1 MTKRPFF
8 ETNLFNSSGLTT
20 IFGAIASRGRKWSL
34 ARQPSRMMSRS
45 RVTPARSQNLNIEAI
60 EPRVL
65 MSSDISYTFN
75 PLDVG
80 GVADAADGFD
90 LTLRVVDD
98 GGQAKLQLYNNESNN
113 VVGSSVLDGAVTINL
128 TGGELDDKLTIDL
141 ALPAGVSPG
150 AHNITVLFD
159 GVDETVPL
167 LFDDTIAIAPSSA
180 DVYAPDLL
188 RVDLTN
194 GDAVSLSGQV
204 ATQTGLEVNAK
215 DGASIAVLSGA
226 AITADADGHVTLD
239 SSLIKTV
246 TGDANSLDFLQIH
259 SAEISVTDAAIT
271 AGTIDLY
278 AHIDLD
284 VTINSASAFG
294 GSLNFSEVLPILNS
308 AVKLDG
314 ATLTATDADLDPA
327 KGDAQLRASSDVT
340 TVLTRGGD
348 GDSDTS
354 TDAGVAVAVIHSDV
368 SVEITNNSSVTAQGD
383 VSVSAS
389 NTVNATTTA
398 DGTLASS
405 AGAMV
410 AVTTITGST
419 GATVDHS
426 TLDGASIS
434 VSATSDRRATTLAK
448 AAADGSTEGG
458 AGNDN
463 ESEARLKDPNKDGNT
478 SDSAQTGDG
487 SSVDFAAT
495 VAVSVL
501 TGDTT
506 VTIDTATLTSDAAVA
521 VASSAKAMVSTTA
534 DGSFTEDSAPG
545 VGVGVAVGV
554 HIADAKAEILG
565 LNSVTAPGGMA
576 VSATIPESHF
586 DVTAKSGA
594 SGGSSGLAAAGAL
607 AINVTM
613 VDASAR
619 LATGATI
626 DLHGGNLT
634 LTATS
639 HTETTAT
646 ATANVG
652 GGGSTGIGASIA
664 INYAENDTNAVVA
677 TNAQLDNVNTL
688 ALDATATH
696 KMTTTATGGAEG
708 GTAITPVAALS
719 FATYKTEAK
728 IESDAGGPLVLDGA
742 LSLTASNTTDVQTT
756 ATGATESSG
765 SAAIGA
771 SFGLAINTSAGLA
784 SIDRNVS
791 AGGAVSLTGRNRA
804 NTKTSSSASA
814 SGSEDKG
821 GGNVDNQASTQRSS
835 GDAQGTSRGG
845 GGTSGA
851 GSNGKASTSEG
862 PVAVAAAV
870 TVNVVDSDSGATIGA
885 GRQIT
890 SSGGGLTL
898 LSQNNTD
905 TEGKATGEATK
916 AGSAGVGVAVALNT
930 VDIDNI
936 AEIQSGAAIDT
947 TGISVKAEMLDLPA
961 EATDTHTSLVEA
973 KSGAGAKNV
982 GVAGGVGINLVD
994 VDTTARIGA
1003 NATLTPH
1010 NGDIAVQAVAITK
1023 NKADALPE
1031 GKASGSDAGIGASV
1045 AFQLIDTT
1053 TLAEIMSGGSMVG
1066 QANDLT
1072 VTATASHLNETN
1084 ATHGAAGDNVAIGG
1098 AVAVA
1103 IVTNTTTARVESGG
1117 AYDALTGSI
1126 LIDANHT
1133 STTNSLV
1140 KGDVESDSVG
1150 IGIAVTVN
1158 VVNETVEA
1166 KLGRTVATT
1175 GGSATVA
1182 AHATVVGKAEAT
1194 ASAGGGKNDGENS
1207 DKKSD
1212 DAVNQNANKGQDR
1225 TVPKAGDSQ
1234 SSGNSQAQGQSG
1246 TGASGVGIAAA
1257 AAVNAATV
1265 TSTAQIANGADVSAS
1280 GPVVVRS
1287 QASVDENAQA
1297 VATAVDFSNG
1307 DVNIGAAVGLNIA
1320 TLNNRALVGAGSAV
1334 TGSGITIEAV
1344 TPLGQRNDYSAS
1356 AYAAGGNKSGSV
1368 AGSAV
1373 LALNVVMATTVAR
1386 SDDNADLNAT
1396 GGDISVTARH
1406 SMAVG
1411 AVAASAGASLDGVA
1425 FGAAA
1430 AMNLINVGDDSNNP
1444 FDTGTFASIGNGE
1457 TAVSGAS
1464 AQATGAISVSATT
1477 TITHLDVLDLPT
1489 AINSNGVADPSVGL
1503 TSLAVAAGASS
1514 GNAAV
1519 AGSASINVI
1528 KSNTRAYIDDDVSV
1542 PNSGSIS
1549 VAATDTLTLFSL
1561 AGSVSIS
1568 ADGVGIGAGLDLAVI
1583 TKNTR
1588 AYVGAGAD
1596 LHSDG
1601 DISITANSTENIT
1614 SVAANGG
1621 VSASS
1626 VGMAVSASVVVLDTK
1641 TFAGVND
1648 GTSGDYA
1655 ELTAGGN
1662 VTIHAQGDLTLKGIG
1677 GAVGV
1682 GSSAGIGGSNQTLI
1696 HTDTVEAAIGNFA
1709 RVTSSGAGA
1718 TTGVE
1723 VSADSNETIVG
1734 IAAAGAAASSVAVS
1748 GSATVNLLTE
1758 ITTARVGR
1766 GAHVT
1771 TSNPSGTPD
1780 LVVKAEDVTTIVSV
1794 AGSLAAAGS
1803 GAVGVGVDV
1812 ATFGKTT
1819 KAYIDSGVIT
1829 SIDGD
1834 IDVDANAVEDV
1845 TSVAFGFAASGSVSV
1860 TADGSVQVFD
1870 NTTRAFIGDEDGIG
1884 SLGAGDVHASGSV
1897 RIVANDSTEVDKVI
1911 ASAAFAGGVGVSAAA
1926 GVTVSNK
1933 TTEAYIGKNAKVS
1946 GDGNTAA
1953 LLAPTG
1959 GFDLN
1964 AQAAAPEQQ
1973 YVDGADNSQA
1983 AGIEVKG
1990 SANAS
1995 AGELSA
2001 TGEVAPPTPIG
2012 SGDGATNVK
2021 GQPGSISNPN
2031 LGQNVRLTP
2040 TKVAV
2045 QGVIVGAT
2053 SNDDIESYSFGV
2065 GGGSVAVAVAASV
2078 NVVNATTT
2086 AFIDDGADVDSANH
2100 DVIVVSGNDFRHTAA
2115 AAAAAVGGVGVAPGV
2130 DITVS
2135 DNHTK
2140 AEIRGAN
2147 VTAGNDVRVVAK
2159 AAEDILLVGVG
2170 IGGGTVGIGGGV
2182 NVLVLNTETAAT
2194 MGGTVRAGGD
2204 AVVRAVDDTSLMLID
2219 GGLGVGYVGVGFGVG
2234 VVVVDKHTSAII
2246 ADGADVTALGQG
2258 TGETVVNGTIS
2269 GSTFNTTE
2277 AHGVI
2282 VDAASSEDL
2291 FHLAIAGGGGF
2302 VGAAGAITVDL
2313 ISSET
2318 KARIGN
2324 ADINKNDNALASSGQ
2339 DVFVNAAN
2347 RATIET
2353 YTLGV
2358 AGGVVGIGGSVDVG
2372 TLNNNTSALIDNGAD
2387 VWARDDINVNSV
2399 AYKSL
2404 DGVVVSAG
2412 GGFVGVAGSVSVW
2425 SIGTQLNSEYK
2436 DKKNDGSS
2444 SSQNSL
2450 AGGSDN
2456 VSDEADLQASETRGK
2471 TMSHVGALKNVQS
2484 GKTGERIEAGTND
2497 ASDYV
2502 NSSEAATSDFS
2513 SQISAAPPVIGT
2525 SAIIANGSATTADG
2539 DIGVRAA
2546 ETVDVDTTTGG
2557 IGGGAVGAAAGISIL
2572 NLATNV
2578 TAAGGGIMSAGGAI
2592 VIHSEMRETI
2602 EVDAFAVGAGAV
2614 GLGAG
2619 VAVINNTSTNTAM
2632 LSDGGII
2639 VKAAS
2644 VEISA
2649 TTAQTATHLFG
2660 GQFTGGAA
2668 GIGAVWVDA
2677 NFGGF
2682 TTAKVGVDAEIGQ
2695 TGTVGSLQVTADST
2709 IDVEATVVG
2718 VSGGA
2723 GLAVGANFGFVEVH
2737 PAVTAKIDD
2746 GAAVTTSGAINVY
2759 ADTHHDASATV
2770 TGASVAGGVGVALS
2784 WTSVTVDP
2792 TVTSA
2797 LGLNAVA
2804 RSNNAGVN
2812 FRARHNASQN
2822 DSEKKAYA
2830 SAIAAGG
2837 GVGIGAGAGARAQA
2851 INSATVSATGATGS
2865 HVVAAGASG
2874 FLSNNIGAA
2883 EGRASGGSGSLGGS
2897 IAFMSSTSKAQGA
2910 STASFDGTAGDSNG
2924 QNSLAISAN
2933 AQRSAVSNDFV
2944 IALGGLFG
2952 GAAALGEALA
2962 GGNTLATLGANAS
2975 IDIGGDLSVTTA
2987 TTDFAKGKVEGGA
3000 GGLIGGALLD
3010 SHAEVGGK
3018 SEASIVTGAE
3028 VLGAANV
3035 KVEGNG
3041 SSTAAA
3047 TTTTA
3052 TGGAVSAGGAK
3063 ARVDVKPTV
3072 NALVGENVSIVGV
3085 GGFVRVKADLSQS
3098 EGDATAAVYGGGLA
3112 QIGGASAI
3120 GEIDPTVAASIGK
3133 NAHIEAGGSV
3143 TVQAA
3148 SRRTDNSADF
3158 GDTFN
3163 AGTSGTN
3170 PTDYGNDIIFF
3181 RSHGL
3186 ATGDTVV
3193 YRANGQSAITTAGGG
3208 TLTDGREYTVIVRGD
3223 NTLTLGNQFDGDEVE
3238 ALQLFYLSSDVQ
3250 EGADSDRDMI
3260 RFSTPHKFVTG
3271 DAVRYDTGLGVTTIG
3286 IAEGTYYV
3294 RVVDDFTVQL
3304 FATKAGAEAA
3314 PTQFGVG
3321 PVAAN
3326 RIDIGGFAD
3335 GDRVTYRDPE
3345 PVLFRASGVDADLS
3359 NNLPNG
3365 SYTAGSNTIFVGAN
3379 TFNNGDKII
3388 YRTDGA
3394 PISGLMNNG
3403 VYYIIKDNADP
3414 LRIKLAL
3421 SPEATDPDD
3430 ADDDVPITPI
3440 AISGSNTIGESDANK
3455 VKHWLTRPSLG
3466 ELVDGT
3472 TYVVINSGAGGF
3484 QLAAPGTAVPL
3495 NLSDVGRSGTFSLS
3509 KAGLN
3514 IAAASGSNPHELII
3528 DMTGGS
3534 GNQILYGPG
3543 DISLRVIAPPAGDG
3557 TSSVSAKGGGGGG
3570 LAIGFPS
3577 SSIVATPSV
3586 TANIGADLVVA
3597 GDDVEVKSYAQGKVT
3612 AYTENAGGGFIQVG
3626 TTDATAKYNAEN
3638 NAFIGNDPGMNG
3650 TGVDIVAQGDVF
3662 VTARTDADVASRA
3675 RSVGGGF
3682 LAFADSDSHG
3692 AIDQGVAGATAVIG
3706 NNANVSGRGIA
3717 VNAGYDAARL
3727 SVTARSEAGG
3737 FTGTSIADAYD
3748 NSGLAAGVRIGG
3760 GAKVDGREG
3769 VDLRVLNFNIYDK
3782 GGAVNA
3788 SASFY
3793 GLSIPDDTDHED
3805 GTLDSSIVT
3814 DDNALII
3821 AAPRISG
3828 DTALDTTD
3836 LGALPSLALLS
3847 EINSPRGGM
3856 VTTWNADV
3864 VLQSGPS
3871 PTLVVNSA
3879 GKVVKAINVTVDGG
3893 HGVDYQTNAGSFNV
3907 DDIINDDRGQ
3917 AMFKSSG
3924 GSISEAAAGF
3934 PLFTFRDTY
3943 REVTLT
3949 NESDRTMIVNDVDVI
3964 NRTATTPAHE
3974 VFIRI
3979 PTDIAFEFDVTHDFK
3994 PTVVT
3999 VENTRL
4005 SGGAPDI
4012 QFAGDV
4018 NNPIGIT
4025 LITNQLG
4032 DIYSVGTGVV
4042 RTDTFAIFAATGS
4055 VGTDDAHRLR
4065 LEIVESNDGPTGDD
4079 RYRRVDAAQNV
4090 YLDVRGLQRRALAGG
4105 ETADSGFTTDID
4117 RLQAGGDVNLRI
4129 QHGKDQT
4136 TLTTVDYQ
4144 IEVDQSAVVIA
4155 PTPSAVDT
4163 VRTHFRSTNEPGSV
4177 TQLFP
4182 LGVFGTGNAD
4192 TNVTYLVGQA
4202 SDNAKRIIAGNDIDV
4217 LGPTSGALTHFT
4229 AFTNI
4234 LALGNIDVITNGDIT
4249 LTEVTGDLRVGRIAS
4264 IGRDVNLHSPRRI
4277 LDALSGTQN
4286 TGDQGVGVEADVTG
4300 RNITMTAG
4308 DNGIGGQEGTGG
4320 IGTRSNFLEI
4330 NVDVLNGAGSNL
4342 GVLRAFDTASGFNTE
4357 GIFITEV
4364 LRAGDVAAV
4373 LGAETAGDLKVHTV
4387 DTKGDVT
4394 LATQNGSIVDA
4405 RNNGAGD
4412 DAADV
4417 FGNTINLFAQGGGIG
4432 SSAGAPISNAQA
4444 NGNNDLEIDSQFYAS
4459 GTIAARATGDIYVT
4473 EVDEEADVVLLQSS
4487 GGNIRFTV
4495 RESAVLGED
4504 LNLLHSGSVLFL
4516 QNQPEAVPQGFI
4528 NAQSGSILLR
4538 VGDNVNTNANARI
4551 VAARNVDIYGDF
4563 ARTTGPVFDIGDPG
4577 YGTIMHLAGEITS
4590 GPNSTYLTRIFGNAD
4605 ADTINFDQTY
4615 LGGLT
4620 RAFGSNTPTPA
4631 GGFAP
4636 LGDNEDLFNVNQ
4648 LQTMNVAGG
4657 DTLTLDGQSGT
4668 DFYVINTTGSQ
4679 GAQRDYVI
4687 NVLDSGAAN
4696 DGVDILSVYGADS
4709 PLNGKSEPNTPYP
4722 TDDIFLLRRTSS
4734 LPGNETAA
4742 RNALYQDSSA
4752 FVALLHG
4759 TLAQT
4764 QTSDPSG
4771 DPSLRPQSVQRI
4783 NYDAAINGRLEVFGL
4798 GGNDYFASDDNAAIT
4813 TLDGGLGDDSFQV
4826 GQLYGL
4832 QRDASE
4838 HQSSPIGNTFGG
4850 SLSPKDVFGT
4860 VATTRGWLSRGNSES
4875 LVAVGGTGDDT
4886 FTVYSNQAATRLEG
4900 NDGNDLFVVRAFALA
4915 ETTPDGEID
4924 WIDPVAQIA
4933 RPKLTSGFSTA
4944 AETDIRTGSGNNQV
4958 QYNINAP
4965 VSIDGGNG
4973 FDKVVVL
4980 GTEFADHIVVTEK
4993 GVFGGGLTVS
5003 YANVEVLE
5011 IDTLEGDD
5019 TIDVLSTAP
5028 GMATRVIGGLGS
5040 DSFNVAGDVTGDVFS
5055 RDIEGTSGTINHDVR
5070 SLDTGYDGKSV
5081 PGIDVTVARGNQGQV
5096 IIDES
5101 GGVSDGFT
5109 DVREGG
5115 AADSYRVYL
5124 AQAPTSNVYVT
5135 ISVADSPQDEQVAS
5149 LPDGDPRRQRPLISG
5164 QTVVLSEVPPIIPA
5178 VDYDRHIILNGVPI
5192 DVPKHSIVMVF
5203 TPAAWDKNHAQ
5214 TVSVSALDDDRAEGD
5229 RVIVASTSVLSA
5241 DANFDHAVVRNV
5253 EITVHDND
5261 QPDIVV
5267 TQLDPTTPAPT
5278 VYGYATDR
5286 DTQVLEGATAAQE
5299 VIDLYAIQ
5307 LATAPAVGE
5316 TVTIRINPSDNQLR
5330 LSSSDGRF
5338 QIVQD
5343 ANGFGPGIYTVT
5355 FDHTNWNQPIIV
5367 EAHARYDVEPEDTH
5381 NTAII
5386 HTIDAVA
5393 TTDASY
5399 DAAAGPLSDKRIDV
5413 RIYDDEN
5420 PGVFLQESAG
5430 KTLVVAGDT
5439 VNGPGPGDS
5448 YTIRLTKQPTDE
5460 VKVALLTDGQT
5471 DIQIGGQISY
5481 EAIGR
5486 VTPSELFNGFVSIN
5500 GATIQLAPGSELMNF
5515 LTMGFA
5521 PGQLIRISGA
5531 GALDGD
5537 YTIAAGAGSVT
5548 ANTITLTSPIGASG
5562 PLSDVSI
5569 SRLISHG
5576 IFTGDV
5582 SYDFATGSITRTDGG
5597 SWLDNGFFEGQLIKI
5612 GADPDLY
5619 KIESFSSANGG
5630 VLNVMTLTA
5639 KDKPVALAGLT
5650 TVTQWAAVAH
5660 FDTVNWDDQLTVNV
5674 VADPFFDLAP
5684 GRENLKI
5691 FSKPDHL
5698 LSGIR
5703 GPLAIEGGTTA
5714 ADRSLKAAVM
5724 LPGEGNAPFFQ
5735 IAEQPPEKFQIDT
5748 LNIYNDGSAE
5758 NLSGT
5763 LTSTAL
5769 TGFNMGPDLV
5779 FPVPPGGMPFGEP
5792 STFPGGISYGSIVVD
5807 PVTGQIN
5814 QGNTESTVEVV
5825 NIMLGQGN
5833 DRLDILS
5840 TLVPGPD
5847 HNADGSLGSVATHGG
5862 ITTVHGGGNAL
5873 ISRSG
5878 VFDVA
5883 PGAITRADGLS
5894 WIKAGFAVGQQITLT
5909 GDFAGSYTV
5918 TGFADSPNGPDSRLL
5933 LSGPASGMVLTAA
5946 SGANLTVAVRDWL
5959 STTGDFQVLADRII
5973 RQDGLSWQSP
5983 GFAIGQAVSI
5993 TGIAGTRVILGF
6005 DNSAFGDGT
6014 ALLLGGPA
6022 LVPAD
6027 NLTGTVAVTDRY
6039 AIDHVR
6045 VGGDTIVVTG
6055 GAGPSSPLVVYGD
6068 TTQDGVWYAGN
6079 PHALA
6084 LHDFGPKPMPHEDDI
6099 AVTKVAASIDPVTLQ
6114 TIGQI
6119 VRASGSWAESGFTVG
6134 SQILVDGKLVG
6145 LVRNVTATTLTLID
6159 LTADFTAMT
6168 NGLHDVAVKNRIG
6181 NGADHFIFPLAN
6193 PFKLA
6198 GNDIIDASALFAGA
6212 PVSNLPS
6219 VGFTAYGGAG
6229 DDLIIGSQT
6238 GDHLVGGSGRDTI
6251 VGNRG
6256 VDHIYGDSGVNVDV
6270 ITRLLSIPTI
6280 NASVTPNRDNLAA
6293 STDELYG
6300 DARGSVQTDI
6310 YGNFDDVIFGD
6321 HGRIDQDVS
6330 GARDTTKPIP
6340 AKLQGIQTTLS
6351 ARLVQSL
6358 ETQNGA
6364 SDIIYGNGGQDILI
6378 GGTGDDAIDGGTGVD
6393 LIFGDHASLD
6403 RWSHL
6408 DNFTSPRFQTLSGT
6422 QIYATTGVNTGS
6434 DLTNGVA
6441 QLDPRGN
6448 LEPRVKAVWGPVWGD
6463 YVITLVGHSASAEA
6477 NIAAY
6482 RGNDYI
6488 AGGAD
6493 DDSIFSALG
6502 NDVVQGDG
6510 SIDFISRSQRDASDL
6525 TGFVSTLGR
6534 VGAFRTPGANDPVG
6548 PLTWF
6553 ASVDRASDGHDYI
6566 EAGGGNDVVFGN
6578 QGQDDIIGGSSDLY
6592 GMTNGVTFVRDTN
6605 RDKRPDGSDLL
6616 FGGSGTHILRSDIG
6630 DATIAANTSVIT
6642 TTPTGHAADSDMI
6655 LGDNGDIFRL
6665 VGVNNTPAAT
6675 PTFLTFNYDDYTNA
6689 LPVAQQTHIVVRAA
6703 RLIDYTPG
6711 GVDYN
6716 PVGFA
6721 TDIGARDEVHG
6732 ESGDD
6737 FIYGMVGDDALY
6749 GDGQDD
6755 DIIGGYG
6762 NDWISG
6768 GTGDDGVIGDDGRIF
6783 TSRNSL
6789 SADPANPGYLVS
6801 LGESLYGIAPLGQ
6814 ADTDLKNTNG
6824 DVLNEFIYTPGH
6836 IQTATI
6842 NLSGALKKTVDITPF
6857 SSDPTWDG
6865 STDEFGITGG
6875 RGVGVS
6881 THHYDDIIFGG
6892 LGSDWLHGGSGDDA
6906 ISGAEALPIAA
6917 AGVPDAV
6924 QPSSVAGIPGVVAV
6938 TNLVISGFDRPY
6950 NPGNI
6955 LGFEPVDADGQHS
6968 AHRTRVGEFAL
6979 YDEYNPLRRIV
6990 LAASGSTQTY
7000 QFLLNFDPTEGVLRP
7015 AGTIPGAVG
7024 QQASSY
7030 PNAWDDGQDRIF
7042 GDLGNDWLVG
7052 GTGKDD
7058 LYGGLGNDLMNADDN
7073 HGSTANT
7080 SNPLA
7085 NNVPDTHPFYE
7096 DRAFGGGGRDV
7107 LIGNTGGDRLIDWN
7121 GEFNSYLVPFAPFGM
7136 ATVSR
7141 TLQPQLHEFL
7151 YALSGSDGADA
7162 TRATDI
7168 VGADPVRN
7176 GEPFGELG
7184 LVLQKDAAWH
7194 DQQGGP
7200 SDPQAGNIPG
7210 GKRDI
7215 LRSADFSNGTTQGF
7229 NAVVGSPSLIN
7240 GRYQISASVV
7250 GGDAISVFDQSDTVL
7265 PDYFEVQAKI
7275 NAVKPIAGSK
7285 ANAYLIFDYQSPTDF
7300 KFAGINISTNKLEIG
7315 HRTANDWVVDI
7326 ATPAQLKAGND
7337 YVVMLKIEG
7346 SKATLVQGKT
7356 SLSHSFGVRIDSLGI
7371 KHMLNYGLVGIGS
7384 NGGASSQIDDVV
7396 VQAPPGA
7403 ITLDKTADFGATK
7416 PASLLFTQPPLSG
7429 TWQTT
7434 TDGRYLATAAD
7445 AIDPAIN
7452 LIGYPVTPGSMLS
7465 IQTTMKTF
7473 GQGGIVFDYFGPQE
7487 FKYATLSADGR
7498 QIIIGHHTGTA
7509 WVVDSVYNTNIG
7521 SGTDYQ
7527 VGFTLKGG
7535 LINVSLN
7542 GSVVASKLYNS
7553 VITDGGYGLISFKGL
7568 RSGQTSFD
7576 IVQIKTDD
7584 SAYAPPPELQV
7595 EAASAPSGTVMPIT
7609 SDQLAKATTA
7619 AKQIWTAALGAGD
7632 VRLDA
7637 LTTVNVQLGN
7647 LGNGVLGQTAANT
7660 IIIDAVAAG
7669 WGWFVDASPFDNR
7682 EFANRLSE
7690 VAFAATPGSAA
7701 YGRMDLLS
7709 TLLHE
7714 MSHAM
7719 GMEHAADT
7727 EAGLSVT
7734 TESLAAGVR
7743 VLPAEN
7749 SLRLDGAR
7757 FLTMTPEALAA
7768 ADSGNAAAEIGGQS
7782 NQHAPLINWEPLS
7795 NTPRRGAV
7803 VSDLGAQDWLTDFL
7817 GINGSDDKNDPN
7829 KRIRVFAPP
7838 ITGASQPRK

>member
-1 MTKRPFF
+1 M
-8 ETNLFNSSGLTT
+8 
-20 IFGAIASRGRKWSL
+20 AQ
-34 ARQPSRMMSRS
+34 QPSRAKR
-45 RVTPARSQNLNIEAI
+45 RGGAVPARNQNFNIEAV
-60 EPRVL
+60 EPRIL
-65 MSSDISYTFN
+65 MSSDISYAAA
-75 PLDVG
+75 PSDMLDV
-80 GVADAADGFD
+80 DGFD
-90 LTLRVVDD
+90 LTLRVIND
-98 GGQAKLQLYNNESNN
+98 GGQARLQLYNNESNSE
-113 VVGSSVLDGAVTINL
+113 VGSSLLDGAVTVNL
-128 TGGELDDKLTIDL
+128 TGGELDDTLKIDL
-141 ALPAGVSPG
+141 TLPAGVNPG
-150 AHNITVLFD
+150 AQNITVMFD
-159 GVDETVPL
+159 GADETVPL
-167 LFDDTIAIAPSSA
+167 LFDDTVTIAASGA
-180 DVYAPDLL
+180 DVYAADLL
-188 RVDLTN
+188 RVDLSH
-194 GDAVSLSGQV
+194 GDAISLSGQV
-204 ATQTGLEVNAK
+204 ATHAGLEINAK
-215 DGASIAVLSGA
+215 DGASISVLAGA
-226 AITADADGHVTLD
+226 EITADPSGHVTLD

-246 TGDANSLDFLQIH
+246 TGDADSLDFLQLH
-259 SAEISVTDAAIT
+259 SAQISVTDAAIT
-271 AGTIDLY
+271 AGTIDLN

-284 VTINSASAFG
+284 VTINAASAFG
-294 GSLNFSEVLPILNS
+294 GKLNFSEVLPILES
-308 AVKLDG
+308 SVTLDG
-314 ATLTATDADLDPA
+314 ATLTATDTSADPG
-327 KGDAQLRASSDVT
+327 KGDVQLRANTDVT
-340 TVLTRGGD
+340 TVLTRGGESK
-348 GDSDTS
+348 SDTK
-354 TDAGVAVAVIHSDV
+354 TDAGVAVAVILSDV
-368 SVEITNNSSVTAQGD
+368 NVDVTNASSVTAQGD
-383 VSVSAS
+383 IGVSAS

-398 DGTLASS
+398 DGTLGSS

-410 AVTTITGST
+410 AVTVINGST
-419 GATVDHS
+419 AALVDHS
-426 TLDGASIS
+426 TLDGASIA

-448 AAADGSTEGG
+448 ATADGATQGD
-458 AGNDN
+458 AGNTN
-463 ESEARLKDPNKDGNT
+463 ESEARLKDPNKDNNT
-478 SDSAQTGDG
+478 ADSAKTGDG

-506 VTIDTATLTSDAAVA
+506 ATINSATLTSDAAVT
-521 VASSAKAMVSTTA
+521 VASSAKAIVSTTA
-534 DGSFTEDSAPG
+534 DGSFTEDTAPG
-545 VGVGVAVGV
+545 VGVGVGIGV
-554 HIADAKAEILG
+554 HLADAKAEILG
-565 LNSVTAPGGMA
+565 TNSVTAPAGMS

-594 SGGSSGLAAAGAL
+594 SGDSSGLAAAGAL
-607 AINVTM
+607 AINVTL

-619 LATGATI
+619 VAPSATI

-639 HTETTAT
+639 ETHTSAD
-646 ATANVG
+646 ASAHVG

-664 INYAENDTNAVVA
+664 INYAENGTNAAVA
-677 TNAQLDNVNTL
+677 ANAQLQNVDDLTL
-688 ALDATATH
+688 NATATH
-696 KMTTTATGGAEG
+696 AMTTTAAGGTEG

-728 IESDAGGPLVLDGA
+728 IESDVAGPLTLDGA
-742 LSLTASNTTDVQTT
+742 LSLTASNNTDVQTT
-756 ATGATESSG
+756 ATGSTASSG

-771 SFGLAINTSAGLA
+771 SLGLAINTSSGLV
-784 SIDRNVS
+784 SIDRNIS
-791 AGGAVSLTGRNRA
+791 AGGPISLTGRNRS

-821 GGNVDNQASTQRSS
+821 DGGNVDSRAAGQRSG
-835 GDAQGTSRGG
+835 GDAQGKARGG
-845 GGTSGA
+845 SGTAGA
-851 GSNGKASTSEG
+851 GDNGKASTSDG

-870 TVNVVDSDSGATIGA
+870 TVNVVDSDSGATVGA

-890 SSGGGLTL
+890 STGGLTL

-905 TEGKATGEATK
+905 TEGKATGEATD
-916 AGSAGVGVAVALNT
+916 AGSAGVGVAVALNH

-936 AEIQSGAAIDT
+936 AEIQSGASIDA
-947 TGISVKAEMLDLPA
+947 TGISVKAEMLDEPA

-973 KSGAGAKNV
+973 KSGAGAKKV

-994 VDTTARIGA
+994 VDTTARIGS
-1003 NATLTPH
+1003 NVTLTPH
-1010 NGDIAVQAVAITK
+1010 NGDIAVQAVSTTL

-1031 GKASGSDAGIGASV
+1031 AKASGSDAGIGASV
-1045 AFQLIDTT
+1045 AFQVIDTT
-1053 TLAEIMSGGSMVG
+1053 TLAEIKSGGAMVG

-1072 VTATASHLNETN
+1072 VTATARHLNDTN
-1084 ATHGAAGDNVAIGG
+1084 ATHGAAGDSLAIGG

-1103 IVTNTTTARVESGG
+1103 IVTNNTTAQIENGG
-1117 AYDALTGSI
+1117 AYDELTGSI

-1133 STTNSLV
+1133 STTTSHV
-1140 KGDVESDSVG
+1140 KADVESDKVG

-1158 VVNETVEA
+1158 VVNETVVA

-1182 AHATVVGKAEAT
+1182 AHATVVGTAEAT
-1194 ASAGGGKNDGENS
+1194 ASAAGGDQNDSKNS
-1207 DKKSD
+1207 DQKSD
-1212 DAVNQNANKGQDR
+1212 EAVNNNANKGQDR
-1225 TVPKAGDSQ
+1225 TVPKAADSQ
-1234 SSGNSQAQGQSG
+1234 SSGNGQAQGQSG
-1246 TGASGVGIAAA
+1246 TGSSGVGVAAA

-1265 TSTAQIANGADVSAS
+1265 NATAQIADGADVTAS

-1287 QASVDENAQA
+1287 LASVDETAQG
-1297 VATAVDFSNG
+1297 VATAVDLSKGN
-1307 DVNIGAAVGLNIA
+1307 VNIGAAVGLNIA
-1320 TLNNRALVGAGSAV
+1320 TLNNRALIGSGSTV
-1334 TGSGITIEAV
+1334 TGSNITIEAV
-1344 TPLGQRNDYSAS
+1344 TPDGERNDYSAS
-1356 AYAAGGNKSGSV
+1356 AYAAGGNKGGSV

-1373 LALNVVMATTVAR
+1373 LALNVVTATTVAR

-1396 GGDISVTARH
+1396 AGGITVTARH

-1411 AVAASAGASLDGVA
+1411 AVAASAGFSLDGVA

-1430 AMNLINVGDDSNNP
+1430 AMNLINVVDDSNNA

-1457 TAVSGAS
+1457 TAMSGAS

-1489 AINSNGVADPSVGL
+1489 AINDNGVDDPGFGL

-1542 PNSGSIS
+1542 PDSGSIS
-1549 VAATDTLTLFSL
+1549 VAATDSLTLFSL

-1568 ADGVGIGAGLDLAVI
+1568 ADGVGVGAGLDLAVV
-1583 TKNTR
+1583 TKETR

-1601 DISITANSTENIT
+1601 NISITANSTETLT

-1621 VSASS
+1621 ISASS
-1626 VGMAVSASVVVLDTK
+1626 AGIAVSASVVVVDTK
-1641 TFAGVND
+1641 TFAGLND
-1648 GTSGDYA
+1648 GTAGDYA
-1655 ELTAGGN
+1655 ALTAGGN

-1677 GAVGV
+1677 GSIAV
-1682 GSSAGIGGSNQTLI
+1682 GSSAGIGGSNQTFV
-1696 HTDTVEAAIGNFA
+1696 HTDTVEAAIGDYG
-1709 RVTSSGAGA
+1709 RVTSSGLGA

-1723 VSADSNETIVG
+1723 VSANSNETVVG
-1734 IAAAGAAASSVAVS
+1734 ISAAGAGGQSVAVS
-1748 GSATVNLLTE
+1748 GSATVNLFDET
-1758 ITTARVGR
+1758 TTARVGR

-1771 TSNPSGTPD
+1771 TANLAGSPGLT
-1780 LVVKAEDVTTIVSV
+1780 VKAEDVTTLVSV
-1794 AGSLAAAGS
+1794 AGSLAASGS

-1812 ATFGKTT
+1812 ATFSKKT

-1829 SIDGD
+1829 SIDGN
-1834 IDVDANAVEDV
+1834 IIVDANAVEDV
-1845 TSVAFGFAASGSVSV
+1845 TSVAVGVSAAGNIGVS
-1860 TADGSVQVFD
+1860 ADGSVQVFG
-1870 NTTRAFIGDEDGIG
+1870 NTTRAFIGDEDGVDV
-1884 SLGAGDVHASGSV
+1884 LGPGDVHATGS
-1897 RIVANDSTEVDKVI
+1897 IAIAANDSTEVDKVI
-1911 ASAAFAGGVGVSAAA
+1911 ASAAFAGTAGITAAA

-1933 TTEAYIGKNAKVS
+1933 TTEAFIGKGAKVS
-1946 GDGNTAA
+1946 GDGNSTVA
-1953 LLAPTG
+1953 APTG
-1959 GFDLN
+1959 AFDPN
-1964 AQAAAPEQQ
+1964 ATNAGPEQA
-1973 YVDGADNSQA
+1973 YDPNAADNSGA
-1983 AGIEVKG
+1983 AGVEAQG

-1995 AGELSA
+1995 AADLASA
-2001 TGEVAPPTPIG
+2001 GEVAPPTPVG
-2012 SGDGATNVK
+2012 SGDGSHTVN
-2021 GQPGSISNPN
+2021 GQPGNISNPG
-2031 LGQNVRLTP
+2031 LTQNVHLSP
-2040 TKVAV
+2040 TKGSA
-2045 QGVIVGAT
+2045 QGVIVAAT

-2065 GGGSVAVAVAASV
+2065 AGGGTVAVAVAASI

-2086 AFIDDGADVDSANH
+2086 AYIADGADVDSANS
-2100 DVIVVSGNDFRHTAA
+2100 DVTVVAANDFRHTAA
-2115 AAAAAVGGVGVAPGV
+2115 AAAAAVAGTAAIAPGV
-2130 DITVS
+2130 DVTTS

-2140 AEIRGAN
+2140 AEIRGAS
-2147 VTAGNDVRVVAK
+2147 VTAGNDVRVIAT
-2159 AAEDILLVGVG
+2159 AAEDILLVGIG
-2170 IGGGTVGIGGGV
+2170 IGGGTVGVGGGV
-2182 NVLVLNTETAAT
+2182 NVLSLNAETAAT
-2194 MGGTVRAGGD
+2194 VGGTVRADGD
-2204 AVVRAVDDTSLMLID
+2204 VVVRAQDDTSLMLID

-2246 ADGADVTALGQG
+2246 ADSADVTALGQG
-2258 TGETVVNGTIS
+2258 AGETVVDGTIT
-2269 GSTFNTTE
+2269 GSTFNTAE

-2291 FHLAIAGGGGF
+2291 FHMAIAGGGGF
-2302 VGAAGAITVDL
+2302 IGAAGSITVDL

-2318 KARIGN
+2318 KARIGD
-2324 ADINKNDNALASSGQ
+2324 ADVNKNDNALASSAQ

-2347 RATIET
+2347 RATIQT
-2353 YTLGV
+2353 YTLSI
-2358 AGGVVGIGGSVDVG
+2358 AGGAGGIGGAVDVG
-2372 TLNNNTSALIDNGAD
+2372 TLNNNTSALIDTGAD
-2387 VWARDDINVNSV
+2387 VHARDDINVNSV

-2404 DGVVVSAG
+2404 DGVAISG
-2412 GGFVGVAGSVSVW
+2412 GGGIVGVAGSVSVW
-2425 SIGTQLNSEYK
+2425 SIGTKLDGAYK

-2444 SSQNSL
+2444 SPGQNSL

-2456 VSDEADLQASETRGK
+2456 VSDEADTQATETR
-2471 TMSHVGALKNVQS
+2471 TSSMSHISALKNVQG
-2484 GKTGERIEAGTND
+2484 GKTGDRIQGGTSG
-2497 ASDYV
+2497 ATGYV
-2502 NSSEAATSDFS
+2502 NTSKAVTTDFS
-2513 SQISAAPPVIGT
+2513 NQISAAPPVIGT
-2525 SAIIANGSATTADG
+2525 SAIIANSSSTTADG
-2539 DIGVRAA
+2539 DIGVHAA

-2557 IGGGAVGAAAGISIL
+2557 IGGGAVGVAAGISIL

-2578 TAAGGGIMSAGGAI
+2578 TAAGGGTMSAGGAI
-2592 VIHSEMRETI
+2592 VIHSDMRETI
-2602 EVDAFAVGAGAV
+2602 EVDAFAVGVGAV

-2619 VAVINNTSTNTAM
+2619 VAVINSSSTNTAM

-2649 TTAQTATHLFG
+2649 TTVQTATHLFG

-2668 GIGAVWVDA
+2668 GAGAVWVDA
-2677 NFGGF
+2677 NFGGS
-2682 TTAKVGVDAEIGQ
+2682 TTAKVGVDAQIGQ
-2695 TGTVGSLQVTADST
+2695 TGTVGSLQITADST
-2709 IDVEATVVG
+2709 VDVEATVVG
-2718 VSGGA
+2718 ASGGA
-2723 GLAVGANFGFVEVH
+2723 AAAVGANFGFVRVQ
-2737 PAVTAKIDD
+2737 PTVTAKIDD
-2746 GAAVTTSGAINVY
+2746 GAAVTTSGAINVD

-2770 TGASVAGGVGVALS
+2770 TGASVGGGVGVALS
-2784 WTSVTVDP
+2784 WTNVTIDP

-2822 DSEKKAYA
+2822 DSDKKAYA

-2837 GVGIGAGAGARAQA
+2837 GIGIGAGAGARAEA
-2851 INSATVSATGATGS
+2851 INSAKVSATGGKGS
-2865 HVVAAGASG
+2865 QLISAGASG
-2874 FLSNNIGAA
+2874 FLSNNIGKA
-2883 EGRASGGSGSLGGS
+2883 EARGSGGSGSLGGA
-2897 IAFMSSTSKAQGA
+2897 IAFMSSTAKAQG
-2910 STASFDGTAGDSNG
+2910 SSIVTFDGTASDSNG
-2924 QNSLAISAN
+2924 QNSLTLSAN
-2933 AQRSAVSNDFV
+2933 AQRSADSYDFV
-2944 IALGGLFG
+2944 ISIGLILGGS
-2952 GAAALGEALA
+2952 AALGEAFA
-2962 GGNTLATLGANAS
+2962 GGDTLATLDTDAS
-2975 IDIGGDLSVTTA
+2975 IDIGGDLTVTTA
-2987 TTDFAKGKVEGGA
+2987 TTDFAKAKVEGGA
-3000 GGLIGGALLD
+3000 GGLIGGSLLD
-3010 SHAEVGGK
+3010 SHAETGGK
-3018 SEASIVTGAE
+3018 SEAKIVTGAK

-3052 TGGAVSAGGAK
+3052 TGGAVSAGGAR
-3063 ARVDVKPTV
+3063 ARVDVKPIV
-3072 NALVGENVSIVGV
+3072 NALIGESVSITGV
-3085 GGFVRVKADLSQS
+3085 GGFVSVKADLSQS

-3112 QIGGASAI
+3112 QIGGSSAD
-3120 GEIDPTVAASIGK
+3120 GTIDPTVAASIGK

-3143 TVQAA
+3143 TVSAA
-3148 SRRTDNSADF
+3148 SRRTDKSADF

-3163 AGTSGTN
+3163 ADASGTHA
-3170 PTDYGNDIIFF
+3170 TDYDNDVIFF
-3181 RSHGL
+3181 NSHGL

-3193 YRANGQSAITTAGGG
+3193 YRRNNNAAITTFGGG

-3223 NTLTLGNQFDGDEVE
+3223 NTLTLGNQFDGDEVD
-3238 ALQLFYLSSDVQ
+3238 ALKLFYLNNDVQ
-3250 EGADSDRDMI
+3250 EGVDSDRDMI

-3271 DAVRYDTGLGVTTIG
+3271 DAVRYDTGLGATTIG
-3286 IAEGTYYV
+3286 LAEGTYFV
-3294 RVVDDFTVQL
+3294 RVIDDYTVQL
-3304 FATKAGAEAA
+3304 FATKAEAEAA
-3314 PTQFGVG
+3314 PVLFGVG
-3321 PVAAN
+3321 SVASD
-3326 RIDIGGFAD
+3326 RIDIAGFAD
-3335 GDRVTYRDPE
+3335 GDRVTYRDPA
-3345 PVLFRASGVDADLS
+3345 PVQFRASGVDADLS

-3365 SYTAGSNTIFVGAN
+3365 SYTAGSNTIFIGAN
-3379 TFNNGDKII
+3379 TFNNGDKIF
-3388 YRTDGA
+3388 YHTDGT
-3394 PISGLMNNG
+3394 PISGLQNNHA
-3403 VYYIIKDNADP
+3403 YYVIKDNADP

-3421 SPEATDPDD
+3421 TKDATDPDD

-3440 AISGSNTIGESDANK
+3440 AITGSNTLDENDANK
-3455 VKHWLTRPSLG
+3455 VKHWLTRPGLG

-3484 QLAAPGTAVPL
+3484 QLAAPGSNTPL
-3495 NLSDVGRSGTFSLS
+3495 DLSDVERSGLFSLS
-3509 KAGLN
+3509 KAGLD
-3514 IAAASGSNPHELII
+3514 IAAASGSNLHELII

-3543 DISLRVIAPPAGDG
+3543 DISLREIAPPAGDG

-3577 SSIVATPSV
+3577 SSIIVTPSV
-3586 TANIGADLVVA
+3586 TANIGADLVIA

-3626 TTDATAKYNAEN
+3626 TTDATAKFNAEN
-3638 NAFIGNDPGMNG
+3638 NAFIGNDPGKDG
-3650 TGVDIVAQGDVF
+3650 TGVDIVAKGDVF

-3692 AIDQGVAGATAVIG
+3692 AIDQGAAGVSAVIG
-3706 NNANVSGRGIA
+3706 NNAKVEGRGVA

-3727 SVTARSEAGG
+3727 NVTARSEAGG
-3737 FTGTSIADAYD
+3737 FTGTSVADAYD
-3748 NSGLAAGVRIGG
+3748 NSGLAAGVRIGA
-3760 GAKVDGREG
+3760 GAKVEGREG
-3769 VDLRVLNFNIYDK
+3769 VDLRVLNSNIYDK
-3782 GGAVNA
+3782 DGAVDA

-3793 GLSIPDDTDHED
+3793 GLSIPVDDDHED
-3805 GTLDSSIVT
+3805 GTLDSSIIT
-3814 DDNALII
+3814 DDDALII
-3821 AAPRISG
+3821 AAPRIAG

-3836 LGALPSLALLS
+3836 LAALPSLALLS
-3847 EINSPRGGM
+3847 EINSPRGGI
-3856 VTTWNADV
+3856 VTTWGADV

-3879 GKVVKAINVTVDGG
+3879 GKVVKAVNVTVDGG
-3893 HGVDYQTNAGSFNV
+3893 HGVDYQTNAGSFSV

-3917 AMFKSSG
+3917 AMFKSNG
-3924 GSISEAAAGF
+3924 GSISEADPSGF

-3943 REVTLT
+3943 RDVTLT
-3949 NESDRTMIVNDVDVI
+3949 NESDRTMVVNKIEVI

-3979 PTDIAFEFDVTHDFK
+3979 PTDIGFEFDVTHDFK
-3994 PTVVT
+3994 PTIVT

-4032 DIYSVGTGVV
+4032 NIYSVGSGVV

-4079 RYRRVDAAQNV
+4079 RYRRIDAAQNI
-4090 YLDVRGLQRRALAGG
+4090 YLDVRGLQRRALAGA

-4117 RLQAGGDVNLRI
+4117 RLQAGNDVNIRL
-4129 QHGKDQT
+4129 QHGTDQT
-4136 TLTTVDYQ
+4136 TPNSVDYQ

-4163 VRTHFRSTNEPGSV
+4163 VRTHFRSTNEPGAV

-4234 LALGNIDVITNGDIT
+4234 LALGNIDVITKGDIT

-4286 TGDQGVGVEADVTG
+4286 TGDQGVGVDADVTG

-4308 DNGIGGQEGTGG
+4308 DNGIGGVEGQGG
-4320 IGTRSNFLEI
+4320 VGTRSNFLEI
-4330 NVDVLNGAGSNL
+4330 NVDVLDGAGPDL

-4373 LGAETAGDLKVHTV
+4373 LGTETAGDLKVHTV
-4387 DTKGDVT
+4387 DTKGDVS

-4432 SSAGAPISNAQA
+4432 SSAGAPITNAQA
-4444 NGNNDLEIDSQFYAS
+4444 NGNNDLEIDSQFYAP
-4459 GTIAARATGDIYVT
+4459 GTIGARATGDIYVT
-4473 EVDEEADVVLLQSS
+4473 EVDEEADIVLLQSS

-4495 RESAVLGED
+4495 RESAALGED

-4516 QNQPEAVPQGFI
+4516 QNQPEFVPQGFI
-4528 NAQSGSILLR
+4528 NAQNGSILLR
-4538 VGDNVNTNANARI
+4538 VGDNVNTDANARI
-4551 VAARNVDIYGDF
+4551 VAARIVDIYGDF
-4563 ARTTGPVFDIGDPG
+4563 ARTTGPVFDVGDPG
-4577 YGTIMHLAGEITS
+4577 YGTIMHLAGEITA
-4590 GPNSTYLTRIFGNAD
+4590 GPNSLYLTRIFGNAD

-4631 GGFAP
+4631 GAFAP
-4636 LGDNEDLFNVNQ
+4636 LGDDEDLFNVNQ

-4657 DTLTLDGQSGT
+4657 DTLTLDGQSAT
-4668 DFYVINTTGSQ
+4668 DFYVIKTTGSQ
-4679 GAQRDYVI
+4679 AAQRDYVI
-4687 NVLDSGAAN
+4687 NVLDSGRPD
-4696 DGVDILSVYGADS
+4696 DGVDILSIYGADS
-4709 PLNGKSEPNTPYP
+4709 PLNGKSGPNTPYP

-4759 TLAQT
+4759 TLSQT

-4771 DPSLRPQSVQRI
+4771 DSSLRPQSVQRV

-4813 TLDGGLGDDSFQV
+4813 TLDGGQGDDSFQI

-4838 HQSSPIGNTFGG
+4838 HLSSPVGNTFGG

-4860 VATTRGWLSRGNSES
+4860 VATTRGWLSRGNSEA
-4875 LVAVGGTGDDT
+4875 LLAVGGTGDDS

-4915 ETTPDGEID
+4915 ETTPQGEID

-4944 AETDIRTGSGNNQV
+4944 AETDIRTGSGTNQV

-5011 IDTLEGDD
+5011 IDALEGDD

-5070 SLDTGYDGKSV
+5070 SLDTDYDGKSV

-5101 GGVSDGFT
+5101 GGISDGFT

-5115 AADSYRVYL
+5115 IADSYRVYL
-5124 AQAPTSNVYVT
+5124 AQAPTSDVYVT

-5149 LPDGDPRRQRPLISG
+5149 FPDGDPRRQRPLISG

-5192 DVPKHSIVMVF
+5192 DVPKHSIVLVF
-5203 TPAAWDKNHAQ
+5203 TPTAWDKNSAQ

-5241 DANFDHAVVRNV
+5241 DANFNHAVVRNV
-5253 EITVHDND
+5253 EVTVHDND

-5267 TQLDPTTPAPT
+5267 TQLDKTTPAPT

-5286 DTQVLEGATAAQE
+5286 DTKVLEGETAAQE
-5299 VIDLYAIQ
+5299 VVDLYAIQ
-5307 LATAPAVGE
+5307 IATAPALNE
-5316 TVTIRINPSDNQLR
+5316 TVTIRINLSDNQLR
-5330 LSSSDGRF
+5330 LASSDSRF
-5338 QIVQD
+5338 QIIREAD
-5343 ANGFGPGIYTVT
+5343 GFGPGIYAVT
-5355 FDHTNWNQPIIV
+5355 FDHNNWNQPIIV

-5386 HTIDAVA
+5386 HTIDVVA

-5448 YTIRLTKQPTDE
+5448 YTIRLTRQPTDD
-5460 VKVALLTDGQT
+5460 VKIALLTDGQT
-5471 DIQIGGQISY
+5471 DIQVGGQISY

-5521 PGQLIRISGA
+5521 PGQLIRISGT

-5537 YTIAAGAGSVT
+5537 YTIASGAGSVT
-5548 ANTITLTSPIGASG
+5548 ANTITLTSPIGTSG
-5562 PLSDVSI
+5562 PLSGVSI
-5569 SRLISHG
+5569 SRLVSHG
-5576 IFTGDV
+5576 IFTGEV
-5582 SYDFATGSITRTDGG
+5582 SYDFATGSITRTDGS

-5612 GADPDLY
+5612 GADADLY

-5639 KDKPVALAGLT
+5639 KDKPAALAGLT
-5650 TVTQWAAVAH
+5650 TITQWAAVAH

-5714 ADRSLKAAVM
+5714 ADRSLKAAVL

-5735 IAEQPPEKFQIDT
+5735 IAQQPPEKFQIDT

-5763 LTSTAL
+5763 LTATAL

-5814 QGNTESTVEVV
+5814 QGNTESTIEVV

-5847 HNADGSLGSVATHGG
+5847 HNADGSLGSVAAHGG

-5878 VFDVA
+5878 IFDVA
-5883 PGAITRADGLS
+5883 AGAITRVDGLS

-5918 TGFADSPNGPDSRLL
+5918 TGFADSASGPASRLL
-5933 LSGPASGMVLTAA
+5933 LSGPASGMALTAA
-5946 SGANLTVAVRDWL
+5946 SGAHLTVAVRDWL

-5973 RQDGLSWQSP
+5973 RKDGLSWQSP
-5983 GFAIGQAVSI
+5983 GFAIGQSVSI
-5993 TGIAGTRVILGF
+5993 TGVAGTRVILGF

-6022 LVPAD
+6022 LAPAA
-6027 NLTGTVAVTDRY
+6027 NLAGTVAVTDRY
-6039 AIDHVR
+6039 ALDHVR

-6055 GAGPSSPLVVYGD
+6055 GAGPYSPLVVYGD
-6068 TTQDGVWYAGN
+6068 TTQDGVWYGGN

-6084 LHDFGPKPMPHEDDI
+6084 LHDFGAKPMPHEDDI

-6119 VRASGSWAESGFTVG
+6119 VRASGSWLDSGFTTG

-6168 NGLHDVAVKNRIG
+6168 DGTHDVAVKNRIG

-6212 PVSNLPS
+6212 PINNLPS

-6229 DDLIIGSQT
+6229 DDLIIGSQA
-6238 GDHLVGGSGRDTI
+6238 GDHLAGGSGRDTI
-6251 VGNRG
+6251 IGNRG

-6280 NASVTPNRDNLAA
+6280 NASVTPNRDSLVA

-6300 DARGSVQTDI
+6300 DARGSVQSDI

-6321 HGRIDQDVS
+6321 HGRIDQDVT

-6408 DNFTSPRFQTLSGT
+6408 NNFTSPRFQVLSGT
-6422 QIYATTGVNTGS
+6422 QIYATTGANTGS
-6434 DLTNGVA
+6434 DLTTGVA

-6463 YVITLVGHSASAEA
+6463 YVITLIGHSASAEA

-6493 DDSIFSALG
+6493 DDTIFSALG

-6510 SIDFISRSQRDASDL
+6510 SIDYIARSQRDASDL
-6525 TGFVSTLGR
+6525 AGFVSMLGR
-6534 VGAFRTPGANDPVG
+6534 VGAFRTPSANDPAG

-6592 GMTNGVTFVRDTN
+6592 GMTNGVAFVRDTN

-6630 DATIAANTSVIT
+6630 DAAIATNTNVIT
-6642 TTPTGHAADSDMI
+6642 TAPAGHAADSDMI

-6689 LPVAQQTHIVVRAA
+6689 LPAVQQTHIVVRAA

-6721 TDIGARDEVHG
+6721 SDIGARDEVHG

-6814 ADTDLKNTNG
+6814 VDTDLKNTNG
-6824 DVLNEFIYTPGH
+6824 DVLNEFIYTPGN

-6865 STDEFGITGG
+6865 STDEFDITGG

-6881 THHYDDIIFGG
+6881 KHHNDDIIYGG

-6906 ISGAEALPIAA
+6906 ISGAEALPLAA
-6917 AGVPDAV
+6917 AGIPDAV
-6924 QPSSVAGIPGVVAV
+6924 QPTSVAGIPGVVSV

-6955 LGFEPVDADGQHS
+6955 LGFEPVDADGQHTE
-6968 AHRTRVGEFAL
+6968 HRTRAGEFAL
-6979 YDEYNPLRRIV
+6979 YDEYNPLRQIV

-7015 AGTIPGAVG
+7015 AGTIPSAVG
-7024 QQASSY
+7024 QQASTY

-7080 SNPLA
+7080 ANPLA

-7151 YALSGSDGADA
+7151 YALSRSDGADA

-7215 LRSADFSNGTTQGF
+7215 LRTASFSDGTTQGF
-7229 NAVVGSPSLIN
+7229 NAVVGAPALVN
-7240 GRYQISASVV
+7240 GRYQIAASTA

-7265 PDYFEVQAKI
+7265 PGYFEMQATI
-7275 NAVKPIAGSK
+7275 NAVKPLAGAK
-7285 ANAYLIFDYQSPTDF
+7285 ANAYLIFDYLSPTDF

-7315 HRTANDWVVDI
+7315 HRTGSAWVVDI
-7326 ATPAQLKAGND
+7326 ATPAQLKAGSD
-7337 YVVMLKIEG
+7337 YIVMLKIDG
-7346 SKATLVQGKT
+7346 SKATLVQGQT
-7356 SLSHSFGVRIDSLGI
+7356 TLSYTFGVRVDTFGL
-7371 KHMLNYGLVGIGS
+7371 KHTLNYGLVGIGS
-7384 NGGASSQIDDVV
+7384 SGGASSQIDDVV
-7396 VQAPPGA
+7396 VQAPPGT
-7403 ITLDKTADFGATK
+7403 ITLDKTADFSAAK
-7416 PASLLFTQPPLSG
+7416 PASLLSFTNPMPASG

-7434 TDGRYLATAAD
+7434 TDGRYLATATD
-7445 AIDPAIN
+7445 ANNPTIN
-7452 LIGYPVTPGSMLS
+7452 LIGYPVAPGSMLS

-7473 GQGGIVFDYFGPQE
+7473 GQGGIVFDYYGAQE
-7487 FKYATLSADGR
+7487 FKYATLSSDGR
-7498 QIIIGHHTGTA
+7498 QIIIGHHSGAA
-7509 WVVDSVYNTNIG
+7509 WVVDSVYSTNIG

-7527 VGFTLKGG
+7527 VGVTLKGG

-7542 GSVVASKLYNS
+7542 GAVVASKLYNS
-7553 VITDGGYGLISFKGL
+7553 VVTDGGYGLISFKGL

-7576 IVQIKTDD
+7576 VVQVKTDD
-7584 SAYAPPPELQV
+7584 SAYAPPPALQV
-7595 EAASAPSGTVMPIT
+7595 EAASAPAGTVMPIT
-7609 SDQLAKATTA
+7609 SEQLAREVAA

-7632 VRLDA
+7632 VRLAA
-7637 LTTVNVQLGN
+7637 LATVNVELGN

-7660 IIIDAVAAG
+7660 IVIDAAAAG
-7669 WGWFVDASPFDNR
+7669 WGWFVDTSPFDNS
-7682 EFANRLSE
+7682 EFTTRLSD
-7690 VAFAATPGSAA
+7690 VALAATPGSAA

-7714 MSHAM
+7714 MSHVM
-7719 GMEHAADT
+7719 GMDHTAPDAP
-7727 EAGLSVT
+7727 LSVT
-7734 TESLAAGVR
+7734 TEELSAGVR
-7743 VLPAEN
+7743 VLPAGN

-7757 FLTMTPEALAA
+7757 FLAMTPAAFA
-7768 ADSGNAAAEIGGQS
+7768 ADAGQAGTDSGGQS
-7782 NQHAPLINWEPLS
+7782 GEHAPLINWETLS
-7795 NTPRRGAV
+7795 HAPRRAGV
-7803 VSDLGAQDWLTDFL
+7803 PDLNDQDWLSGFL
-7817 GINGSDDKNDPN
+7817 GLNDGEDRTGLN
-7829 KRIRVFAPP
+7829 KKMRVFVPP
-7838 ITGASQPRK
+7838 NAGTSPLNK